1 MYLNAKIVR
10 KFVVFLSDNP
20 RYQNLICLEC
30 GKMARSSSFIKK
42 KCYFAKNILQNV
54 KNIEVSSLLE
64 GPWDRNIMGS
74 A

>member
-54 KNIEVSSLLE
+54 KC
-64 GPWDRNIMGS
+64 
-74 A
+74 